1 MHNVLK
7 AHWKCPSELL
17 LEYGT
22 YLIPFEKQTRKY
34 KNREKSASKLETVP
48 DGQQSWAKDAG
59 VIPSPEKRF
68 THTHTHIHTHTL
80 PPVEIDRVASCKW
93 GDSSGKT
100 WAVSQP
106 PPLDLQQVLLIEI
119 HPDEKW
125 GAQRRIHCTMFCGE
139 NQVWINCLSF
149 QDQRSWISTNLNSN
163 TIWPVKKLGPKGRQT
178 GAHFKEETDF
188 RSLWILT
195 YVREWQILI
204 N

>member
-68 THTHTHIHTHTL
+68 THTHTHTHTHTAPNGNRQSGFL
-80 PPVEIDRVASCKW
+80 QMGRLLREDLGCVSAASTGFAASPPGWNSSRWKVRSSKKNPLHRVLWRKP
-93 GDSSGKT
+93 G
-100 WAVSQP
+100 
-106 PPLDLQQVLLIEI
+106 LDKLFIISRSKIMNI
-119 HPDEKW
+119 H
-125 GAQRRIHCTMFCGE
+125 
-139 NQVWINCLSF
+139 
-149 QDQRSWISTNLNSN
+149 
-163 TIWPVKKLGPKGRQT
+163 
-178 GAHFKEETDF
+178 
-188 RSLWILT
+188 
-195 YVREWQILI
+195 
-204 N
+204 

>member
-1 MHNVLK
+1 MSFLEFSCFLYDPMDVGNLISGSSAISKSSLCIGKFLVHVVLK
-7 AHWKCPSELL
+7 PCLK
-17 LEYGT
+17 
-22 YLIPFEKQTRKY
+22 
-34 KNREKSASKLETVP
+34 

-119 HPDEKW
+119 HPDEK
-125 GAQRRIHCTMFCGE
+125 
-139 NQVWINCLSF
+139 
-149 QDQRSWISTNLNSN
+149 
-163 TIWPVKKLGPKGRQT
+163 
-178 GAHFKEETDF
+178 
-188 RSLWILT
+188 
-195 YVREWQILI
+195 
-204 N
+204 